1 MKTDIQVLE
10 EELIVHQELVKQIE
24 KQNDI
29 LKREKETQ

>member
-29 LKREKETQ
+29 LKKEKETQ